1 MAKRESMSKKAVLGT
16 QRERDLACLRTFV
29 LYHGVLCYLFL
40 RNAWWALLA
49 VFVAEAIHTVL
60 LGMVWPGTPRMFWVD
75 VAVSVAMCFGAV
87 FLFVTTEWV
96 FNGSVFIGDNATRII
111 LLAFLFAVLI
121 IARSLLLVYGRHAA
135 AIITFVSILVST
147 GLVAG
152 VLTNQGFY
160 ADGHSLTIAFVY
172 AAAALVTVTL
182 PALGLGLFSYLI
194 GAVVL
199 TVILAVLGDKH
210 SERPFSYYLTH

>member
-1 MAKRESMSKKAVLGT
+1 MAKSIEGVLGT
-16 QRERDLACLRTFV
+16 QHQRDLACLRTFI

-49 VFVAEAIHTVL
+49 VFLAELLHSVL
-60 LGMVWPGTPRMFWVD
+60 VGMVWRGSPRDYWID
-75 VAVSVAMCFGAV
+75 VGVSVAMCFGAV

-96 FNGSVFIGDNATRII
+96 FNGSVFVGNNVERVI
-111 LLAFLFAVLI
+111 LLAFLFAIVI
-121 IARSLLLVYGRHAA
+121 VARSLLLIYGRHAA
-135 AIITFVSILVST
+135 AIIAFVAIIVST

-160 ADGHSLTIAFVY
+160 ADSHTLAVAFTY

-182 PALGLGLFSYLI
+182 PALGLGLYAYAV

-199 TVILAVLGDKH
+199 TVVLAVCGDMH
-210 SERPFSYYLTH
+210 SMRPYSYYLTH